1 MDLLFQLRYTE
12 LSEFFKPGNVNKLI
26 GSITIVSSVNVVVL
40 FLKIRWFTGMVM
52 ELVVGVESMVE
63 VVVFLLTIF
72 RGG

>member
-1 MDLLFQLRYTE
+1 M
-12 LSEFFKPGNVNKLI
+12 LI